1 MITANYTKIFGE
13 VVELVDTHVLG
24 TCLVRGEVSN
34 PFFPTTTATQWINV
48 VAQGV
53 ALAITCCTE
62 NAEKEIFK
70 GKTIGH

>member
-1 MITANYTKIFGE
+1 MNTANYTKIFGE
-13 VVELVDTHVLG
+13 VVELVVTHVLG
-24 TCLVRGEVSN
+24 KCLVRGEGSN

-53 ALAITCCTE
+53 ALAITCCTK
-62 NAEKEIFK
+62 NSEKEIFK